1 MLHEDLKLMQLLDN
15 GTRLID
21 EHCEI
26 LLTLHNKMVRFPNN
40 KLQGEKRFNSRMI
53 QPSIQE

>member
-26 LLTLHNKMVRFPNN
+26 LLTLHNEMVRFPNN
-40 KLQGEKRFNSRMI
+40 KLQVEKRFNSRMI